1 MSTSDESLR
10 VVIALME
17 SSPVAGLWH
26 AAMQAVSG
34 SPAELIAL
42 YLHDERWQRA
52 ASLPFTREIS
62 TVGGSS
68 SDFTSR
74 RAEQLLATTA
84 SHLQTRIEQLATE
97 AGLSIAFE
105 VLPESGQVQARA
117 LVGRGKNIV
126 IGPSILVEH
135 PVYAELIQLDLQIL
149 LIESED

>member
-1 MSTSDESLR
+1 MMSTSDESLR

-17 SSPVAGLWH
+17 SSPVARLWH

-34 SPAELIAL
+34 SPAKLIAL

-74 RAEQLLATTA
+74 RAEQLLATTV

-105 VLPESGQVQARA
+105 ILPESGQAQA

-126 IGPSILVEH
+126 IGLSDLVEH
-135 PVYAELIQLDLQIL
+135 PIYAELIQLDLQIL
-149 LIESED
+149 LIESEG